1 MLQRQILSSRWLAM
15 SEMKPEQ
22 FGYIF
27 IHVLRL
33 GPRYKDEYADPVPTS
48 DWDSPP
54 LSGRAEENDET
65 EKKGED
71 NLTDDREEEDDARSS
86 CFSREDSCDTGE
98 AKVLH
103 PNIKKKKIVHT
114 ALRPDSIRHTRALSF
129 DRFPRRSC
137 LSHPPKKRNAGVCL
151 EVLGLV

>member
-1 MLQRQILSSRWLAM
+1 M

-22 FGYIF
+22 FVGYMF

-33 GPRYKDEYADPVPTS
+33 GPRYKDENADPVPTS

-54 LSGRAEENDET
+54 LSGQAEENHET

-98 AKVLH
+98 AKELH
-103 PNIKKKKIVHT
+103 PNIKKKKSTLLCGQT
-114 ALRPDSIRHTRALSF
+114 AYVTRVRSPLIG
-129 DRFPRRSC
+129 FP
-137 LSHPPKKRNAGVCL
+137 GVVVCL
-151 EVLGLV
+151 TKKEKEMQEFV